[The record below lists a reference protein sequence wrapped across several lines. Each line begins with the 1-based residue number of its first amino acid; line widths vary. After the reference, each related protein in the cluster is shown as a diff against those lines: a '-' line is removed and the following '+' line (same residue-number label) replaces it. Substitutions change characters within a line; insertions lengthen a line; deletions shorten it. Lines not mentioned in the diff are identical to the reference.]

1 MRLTISLDDD
11 LYRYVKQRAKNE
23 DVSMS
28 AVINALVRL
37 RIAPPDEAI
46 ALPRLSE
53 RWPVVDGAASNP
65 LPTDEAAR
73 AEEEDDLKRLG
84 WKP

>member
-11 LYRYVKQRAKNE
+11 LYRYVKQRSKAE

-37 RIAPPDEAI
+37 RIAPPDDAI
-46 ALPRLSE
+46 PLPRLSE
-53 RWPVVDGAASNP
+53 RWPVIQGATDVP
-65 LPTDEAAR
+65 LLPDEGKR
-73 AEEEDDLKRLG
+73 AEEEDDLGRL
-84 WKP
+84 P